1 MFTDDDFIELN
12 SKFYTTCKPLSRI
25 FILLTVPT
33 ALFGI
38 ILLCYLGVL
47 PLKVEIHSV
56 ILIGFIFFIY
66 LFFVKHNAYFVSCK
80 FKTQYY
86 ELAYNLKEYINK
98 NLLAIGGTTKAN
110 GSVDDFLQD
119 YTSNLRNTNFS
130 SIASGIFPTLGILG
144 TFISIAFSM
153 PDFNSGNSADLEK
166 EISTLL
172 GGVGTA
178 FYVSIY
184 GIFLS
189 IWWTFFEKIGMS
201 RFEHDSFVIK
211 EGTKH
216 FFWTKVD
223 IESIHI
229 KSNLDN
235 FTKMSEVFN
244 QLTSSNILDNINSS
258 IEQRFD
264 ILEEILKKEFI
275 LSSKISENIDNNEK
289 LSVMLKDMTFNM
301 HTTIKS
307 FEKQKDLYAL
317 NAELLNNNIE
327 KLNSHMHNLSSDNLK
342 AIYSNIVK
350 SIETMKSDMEKL
362 EWKFKKGIE
371 EYDENITNKLKT
383 SLEMIDEE
391 TTKILEDFKEFKE
404 ISK

>member
-1 MFTDDDFIELN
+1 MYTEDDFFELN
-12 SKFYTTCKPLSRI
+12 SKFYNTCQPTSRAFTLLTI
-25 FILLTVPT
+25 PFILFAMV
-33 ALFGI
+33 
-38 ILLCYLGVL
+38 LLCYLKVL
-47 PLKVEIHSV
+47 PLKIELHSV
-56 ILIGFIFFIY
+56 VLIGFIFVIY
-66 LFFVKHNAYFVSCK
+66 IFFVKHNAYFVSCK

-86 ELAYNLKEYINK
+86 ELMYSLKEYMNK
-98 NLLAIGGTTKAN
+98 NLLTLGDTTKAN
-110 GSVDDFLQD
+110 GSFDDFLED

-153 PDFNSGNSADLEK
+153 PDFSSGTSSVLEV
-166 EISTLL
+166 EISKLL

-201 RFEHDSFVIK
+201 RFDHDTFVIK
-211 EGTKH
+211 ENTKH
-216 FFWTKVD
+216 FFWTKID

-258 IEQRFD
+258 IEQRFEV
-264 ILEEILKKEFI
+264 LEEILKKELI
-275 LSSKISENIDNNEK
+275 LSSKISENTEHNEK
-289 LSVMLKDMTFNM
+289 LSVMLKDLVLNM
-301 HTTIKS
+301 QTTIKS
-307 FEKQKDLYAL
+307 FEKQKDLYSL
-317 NAELLNNNIE
+317 STELLNTNIE

-342 AIYSNIVK
+342 AIYMNIVK
-350 SIETMKSDMEKL
+350 SIETMKNDMEKI
-362 EWKFKKGIE
+362 EWKFKKE
-371 EYDENITNKLKT
+371 LDDYDDKVTNKLKN
-383 SLEMIDEE
+383 SLEMIDQE
-391 TTKILEDFKEFKE
+391 TSKIIKDLKDFKEL
-404 ISK
+404 

>member
-12 SKFYTTCKPLSRI
+12 SKFYNSCKPASRI
-25 FILLTVPT
+25 FTLLTVPMGLF
-33 ALFGI
+33 AL
-38 ILLCYLGVL
+38 ILLCYLGFL
-47 PLKVEIHSV
+47 PLNVEAHSV

-66 LFFVKHNAYFVSCK
+66 IFFVKHNAYFVSCK
-80 FKTQYY
+80 FKTQYHD
-86 ELAYNLKEYINK
+86 LSYNLKEYINK
-98 NLLAIGGTTKAN
+98 NLLTIGDITKAN

-119 YTSNLRNTNFS
+119 YTSNIRNTNFS

-153 PDFNSGNSADLEK
+153 PDFSAGTSSALES
-166 EISTLL
+166 EISKLL

-201 RFEHDSFVIK
+201 RFDHDTFVIK
-211 EGTKH
+211 ENTKH
-216 FFWTKVD
+216 FFWTKID

-244 QLTSSNILDNINSS
+244 QLTSSNILDSINSS
-258 IEQRFD
+258 IEQRFEV
-264 ILEEILKKEFI
+264 LEEILKKELI
-275 LSSKISENIDNNEK
+275 LSSKISENTEHNEK
-289 LSVMLKDMTFNM
+289 LSVMLKDLVLNM
-301 HTTIKS
+301 QTTIKS
-307 FEKQKDLYAL
+307 FEKQKDLYSL
-317 NAELLNNNIE
+317 STELLNSNIE

-342 AIYSNIVK
+342 AIYMNIVK
-350 SIETMKSDMEKL
+350 SIETMKSDMEKI
-362 EWKFKKGIE
+362 EWKFKKE
-371 EYDENITNKLKT
+371 LDDYDDKVTNKLKN
-383 SLEMIDEE
+383 SLEMIDQE
-391 TTKILEDFKEFKE
+391 TSKIIKDLKDFKEL
-404 ISK
+404 